1 MPADPSKSSNSNLR
15 PEQYAR
21 LKAEARA
28 PYRGL
33 RKVIYATA
41 GASGAIG
48 ALIMITRLM
57 AGAEVG
63 TTLTN
68 LGIQVVVLLVVI
80 GLFRLESRP

>member
-1 MPADPSKSSNSNLR
+1 MPVDPTHSSPSALKPDQYTRLR
-15 PEQYAR
+15 
-21 LKAEARA
+21 AEAKA

-48 ALIMITRLM
+48 ALIMVTRLI

-63 TTLTN
+63 PILPN
-68 LGIQVVVLLVVI
+68 LGIQLAVLLGVVL
-80 GLFRLESRP
+80 LFRLESRS

>member
-1 MPADPSKSSNSNLR
+1 MPSDRPDSPPSSLK

-21 LKAEARA
+21 LRAEARA

-48 ALIMITRLM
+48 ALIMFTRLI
-57 AGAEVG
+57 AGAEVSNV
-63 TTLTN
+63 LPN
-68 LGIQVVVLLVVI
+68 LIIQLVVLLVVAL
-80 GLFRLESRP
+80 LFRLESRP

>member
-68 LGIQVVVLLVVI
+68 LGIQAVVLLVVI